1 MPPLRITSAVSPRS
15 RALTVTAHSL
25 SVWRSVSKITSR
37 IMRLVY
43 RRLYDLN
50 VRASTG
56 GAMTQHE
63 TPHRVERDSMGEVQV
78 PREALF
84 GAQTR
89 RALDNF
95 PISDLRKPRRF
106 VQALG
111 AIKLEAANVNYEL
124 GLLDEELRDTIVRA
138 AEEVMDGELGSRE
151 PVHPNDHVNRGQSSN
166 DVIPTAIHLA
176 ALISMKED
184 LIPALEKLRSALEE
198 KAREFDDVIKTGR
211 THLQDATPIRLGQEF
226 EGYAGQMERGIQRVH
241 KAMDELSEVA
251 LGGTAVGTG
260 VNTHP
265 EFAKK
270 VCERLSARFGVEV
283 RETENHFQAQSAMD
297 GTVFA
302 SGALKTVAV
311 SLMKISNDIRWLGS
325 GPRAGIG
332 EIALPEVQPGS
343 SIMPGKVN
351 PVIAESVAM
360 VAAQVMGNDA
370 TIAIAGQSGNFELNV
385 MLPLI
390 AYNLLQSIEL
400 LANAAENLTDQ
411 CVVGIQATERGP
423 ELVEKGLMLAT
434 ALAPGI
440 GYDRAAE
447 ISKEA
452 YKTGRTIRE
461 VARERTDLL
470 EEELD
475 GLLDARKMTEA

>member
-1 MPPLRITSAVSPRS
+1 
-15 RALTVTAHSL
+15 
-25 SVWRSVSKITSR
+25 
-37 IMRLVY
+37 
-43 RRLYDLN
+43 
-50 VRASTG
+50 
-56 GAMTQHE
+56 MTQQD
-63 TPHRVERDSMGEVQV
+63 TPHRIERDSMGEVQV
-78 PREALF
+78 PRDALF

-89 RALDNF
+89 RALENF

-106 VQALG
+106 IQALG
-111 AIKLEAANVNYEL
+111 AIKLEAANVNHEL
-124 GLLDEELRDTIVRA
+124 GLLDAEIKDAIVRA
-138 AEEVMDGELGSRE
+138 AEEVVEGQLDGQFVLDVFQTGSGTSTNMNANEVISNRAIQLMGGELGSKE
-151 PVHPNDHVNRGQSSN
+151 PVHPNDHVNKGQSSN
-166 DVIPTAIHLA
+166 DVIPTAIHLS

-184 LIPALEKLRSALEE
+184 LIPALEKLQNALEE
-198 KAREFDDVIKTGR
+198 KAREFDGVIKTGR

-226 EGYAGQMERGIQRVH
+226 HGYAGQMERGIQRVQR
-241 KAMDELSEVA
+241 AMDDLSEVA

-265 EFAKK
+265 EFAGK
-270 VCERLSARFGVEV
+270 VCERLSQRFGVDV
-283 RETENHFQAQSAMD
+283 RETGNHFQAQSAMD
-297 GTVFA
+297 ATVFA

-325 GPRAGIG
+325 GPRAGFA

-351 PVIAESVAM
+351 PVIAESAAM
-360 VAAQVMGNDA
+360 VAAQVMGND
-370 TIAIAGQSGNFELNV
+370 TAITVAGQSGNFELNV

-400 LANAAENLTDQ
+400 LANASSNLTDQ
-411 CVVGIQATERGP
+411 TIVGIQATERGP
-423 ELVEKGLMLAT
+423 ELVENGLMLAT
-434 ALAPGI
+434 ALAPEI

-447 ISKEA
+447 ISKTA

-461 VARERTDLL
+461 VAREETDLS

-475 GLLDARKMTEA
+475 RLLDARKMTEA

>member
-1 MPPLRITSAVSPRS
+1 
-15 RALTVTAHSL
+15 
-25 SVWRSVSKITSR
+25 
-37 IMRLVY
+37 
-43 RRLYDLN
+43 
-50 VRASTG
+50 
-56 GAMTQHE
+56 MTQHE
-63 TPHRVERDSMGEVQV
+63 TAHRVERDSMGEVEV
-78 PREALF
+78 PRDALF

-106 VQALG
+106 IQALG
-111 AIKLEAANVNYEL
+111 AIKLEAANVNHEL
-124 GLLDEELRDTIVRA
+124 GLLDEKLKGAIVDA
-138 AEEVMDGELGSRE
+138 AEEAMEGELDNAFVLDVFQTGSGTSTNMNANEVISNRAIQILGGE
-151 PVHPNDHVNRGQSSN
+151 IGSKSPVHPNDHVNKGQSSN
-166 DVIPTAIHLA
+166 DVIPTAIHLS
-176 ALISMKED
+176 ALISIKED
-184 LIPALEKLRSALEE
+184 LMPALEKLQKALED
-198 KAREFDDVIKTGR
+198 KSREFDDVVKTGR

-226 EGYAGQMERGIQRVH
+226 KGYAGQIERGIKRVQ
-241 KAMDELSEVA
+241 KAADDLSEVA

-265 EFAKK
+265 EFAQK

-297 GTVFA
+297 GAVFA
-302 SGALKTVAV
+302 SGALKTLAV
-311 SLMKISNDIRWLGS
+311 SLMKVSNDIRWLGS

-351 PVIAESVAM
+351 PVIAESAAM
-360 VAAQVMGNDA
+360 VAAKVIGND
-370 TIAIAGQSGNFELNV
+370 TTVTLAGQSGNFELNV

-390 AYNLLQSIEL
+390 AYDLLQSIEL

-411 CVVGIQATERGP
+411 CIIGIQATERGP
-423 ELVEKGLMLAT
+423 ELVEQGLMLAT
-434 ALAPGI
+434 ALAPEI

-452 YKTGRTIRE
+452 YKSGKTIRE
-461 VARERTDLL
+461 VAREKTDLSD
-470 EEELD
+470 ETLD
-475 GLLDARKMTEA
+475 DLLDAYKMTEA

>member
-1 MPPLRITSAVSPRS
+1 
-15 RALTVTAHSL
+15 
-25 SVWRSVSKITSR
+25 
-37 IMRLVY
+37 
-43 RRLYDLN
+43 
-50 VRASTG
+50 
-56 GAMTQHE
+56 MTQHE
-63 TPHRVERDSMGEVQV
+63 TPHRIERDSMGEVEV
-78 PREALF
+78 PRDALF

-89 RALDNF
+89 RALENF

-106 VQALG
+106 VEALG
-111 AIKLEAANVNYEL
+111 AIKLEAAVVNHEL
-124 GLLDEELRDTIVRA
+124 GLLDEELKDAIVQA
-138 AEEVMDGELGSRE
+138 SEEVVEGELDNAFVLDVFQTGSGTSTNMNANEVISNRAIQLVGGE
-151 PVHPNDHVNRGQSSN
+151 VGSKSPVHPNDHVNKGQSSN

-176 ALISMKED
+176 ALVSIKGD
-184 LIPALEKLRSALEE
+184 LIPALEKLQGALDV
-198 KAREFDDVIKTGR
+198 KAREFDDVVKTGR

-226 EGYAGQMERGIQRVH
+226 QGYAGQIERGILRVR
-241 KAMDELSEVA
+241 KAMDDLSEVA

-265 EFAKK
+265 EFASR
-270 VCERLSARFGVEV
+270 VCERLSRRFGVEV

-311 SLMKISNDIRWLGS
+311 SLMKIANDIRWLGS

-351 PVIAESVAM
+351 PVIAESAAM

-370 TIAIAGQSGNFELNV
+370 TITIAGQSGNFELNV

-411 CVVGIQATERGP
+411 SIVGIQATERGP
-423 ELVEKGLMLAT
+423 ELVETGLMLAT
-434 ALAPGI
+434 ALAPEI
-440 GYDRAAE
+440 GYDQAAE

-461 VARERTDLL
+461 VAREKTDLT

-475 GLLDARKMTEA
+475 KLLDARNMTEA